1 MPACGIC
8 GGDAPRQPEV
18 TEDGRCDQCQRRIVL
33 EEDLGKTKCGLC
45 GGEAPRQPVI
55 KDDGACDMC
64 GKKIVLKE

>member
-8 GGDAPRQPEV
+8 GGEAPRQPGV
-18 TEDGRCDQCQRRIVL
+18 TEDGRCDLCQRAIVL

-55 KDDGACDMC
+55 TDEGACDLC
-64 GKKIVLKE
+64 GKKVVLKE